1 MENAF
6 QVWSTGDK
14 IMVVDLHDIKYPDLT
29 TIASQYPSPYV
40 LLGQELVWEK
50 KYDGSNLRLYI
61 NTDGK
66 LEVGSRNMDIASDQF
81 HAYFKATEQFEGV
94 NELLLDAE
102 NWNDTYVVF
111 GELLIK
117 GKSPT
122 KVETHDTTSFMMFDI
137 WSNKMG
143 GFFNYTKV
151 HQEAHHNHL
160 PIAELWGTCNV
171 NTLES
176 LLAFRDQ
183 MLQKSMDEHCEGVV
197 GKTWNGA
204 ESRYFKEK
212 NDLPRYTKVPRVEEL
227 GKVVLPPLP
236 DSELTGS
243 VEKVFADLGEKFF
256 DTKLAMPLLAKYVQD
271 ECKKHWCSA
280 PARKLFEVY
289 KERIEEIRKGESHAI
304 TKQI

>member
-1 MENAF
+1 MFA
-6 QVWSTGDK
+6 
-14 IMVVDLHDIKYPDLT
+14 DLHELKYPSLT

-40 LLGQELVWEK
+40 LLGKEIVYQK
-50 KYDGSNLRLYI
+50 KYDGSNLRIYI

-81 HAYFKATEQFEGV
+81 RAYFKSTAQFEGV
-94 NELLLDAE
+94 NELLLDAQ
-102 NWNDTYVVF
+102 NWGDTYVVF

-122 KVETHDTTSFMMFDI
+122 KVETHEETSFVMFDI

-143 GFFNYTKV
+143 GFVNYTKV
-151 HQEAHHNHL
+151 HQEAHHNGL
-160 PIAELWGTCNV
+160 PVAELWGTCNV

-183 MLQKSMDEHCEGVV
+183 MLQKSVDEHCEGTV

-212 NDLPRYTKVPRVEEL
+212 NDLPRYSRVVRVEEL

-236 DSELTGS
+236 DSEAQGAVDKS
-243 VEKVFADLGEKFF
+243 FVDLGADFF
-256 DTKLAMPLLAKYVQD
+256 DVKKAMPVIAEYVKV
-271 ECKKHWCSA
+271 ECKKHWCSP
-280 PARKLFEVY
+280 PARKLFEY
-289 KERIEEIRKGESHAI
+289 YQERVAELRTSGV
-304 TKQI
+304 

>member
-1 MENAF
+1 MFADL
-6 QVWSTGDK
+6 ST
-14 IMVVDLHDIKYPDLT
+14 VKYPSLT
-29 TIASQYPSPYV
+29 TIASQYPSPYT
-40 LLGQELVWEK
+40 LLGQEIVWEK
-50 KYDGSNLRLYI
+50 KYDGSCLRLYI

-66 LEVGSRNMDIASDQF
+66 LEVGSRNMDVASDQF
-81 HAYFKATEQFEGV
+81 RAYFKSTAQYEGV

-122 KVETHDTTSFMMFDI
+122 KVETHDETSFVMFDL

-143 GFFNYTKV
+143 GFVNYTKV
-151 HQEAHHNHL
+151 HQEAHHNGL
-160 PIAELWGTCNV
+160 PVAELWGTCNV
-171 NTLES
+171 NTMES

-183 MLQKSMDEHCEGVV
+183 MLQKSMDEHCEGTV

-212 NDLPRYTKVPRVEEL
+212 NDLPRYCKVPRVEEL

-236 DSELTGS
+236 DSEVTGAI
-243 VEKVFADLGEKFF
+243 EKAYADLGVDFF
-256 DTKLAMPLLAKYVQD
+256 NPKLAMPMIASYVQI
-271 ECKKHWCSA
+271 EAKKHWCSP
-280 PARKLFEVY
+280 PARKLFDY
-289 KERIEEIRKGESHAI
+289 YQERVQELRKNEEK
-304 TKQI
+304 K